1 MLMGLKTPTSAPI
14 PSEPSKV
21 GAILRGFL
29 GFKGES
35 VGEIMV
41 SGRQLQNS
49 HLRTAGIF
57 LVGLCF
63 VGHWS
68 GEALGQQTPARE
80 IRPPVHLQTEQTPPV
95 QALELFSP
103 NATPAALPITAPSQ
117 PLGERLASCDQ
128 AAGNSS
134 ESLVLPGQRGE
145 VRLDRCF
152 RGRDHLVCSFNVL
165 LT

>member
-35 VGEIMV
+35 VGETMV

-68 GEALGQQTPARE
+68 GEALGQQTPPRE
-80 IRPPVHLQTEQTPPV
+80 IRPPVHLQTEQTHTLR
-95 QALELFSP
+95 ALELCSP
-103 NATPAALPITAPSQ
+103 NATPAAVPSTDQ
-117 PLGERLASCDQ
+117 TQTVVERIGTSA
-128 AAGNSS
+128 
-134 ESLVLPGQRGE
+134 
-145 VRLDRCF
+145 VR
-152 RGRDHLVCSFNVL
+152 
-165 LT
+165 